1 MLQNNQALQ
10 DLNFPKQN
18 KEIDMIEFEGNID
31 QQEQDFIVEAH
42 RKLIHG
48 YAAIACSIPV
58 VGFGIFTAFNP
69 NIFTIIVSIVLVCFY
84 VGVLLFAKY
93 TKNKE
98 GIAEKYFP
106 KKVTI
111 EDTYIAYETSENNME
126 FDISKIKQVVDYGD
140 FYYVVFYTGMLFV
153 IGAMCQ
159 KNLLT
164 KGTLEEFETLF
175 EDKLVRKTN

>member
-1 MLQNNQALQ
+1 
-10 DLNFPKQN
+10 
-18 KEIDMIEFEGNID
+18 MIEFEGNID

-42 RKLIHG
+42 RKLVIG
-48 YAAIACSIPV
+48 YAAIACAIPV
-58 VGFGIFTAFNP
+58 VGLVIFTAFNP
-69 NIFTIIVSIVLVCFY
+69 NVFTITVSILLVCFY

-93 TKNKE
+93 TKNRE

-111 EDTYIAYETSENNME
+111 EDTYIAYETSANNME
-126 FDISKIKQVVDYGD
+126 FDISKIKQVVDYGE

-175 EDKLVRKTN
+175 EDRLVRKTN